1 VSASQPRPPATIGT
15 STGALPSILLVED
28 DLRLAE
34 LVSRYLESNGF
45 TVNIASRGDEV
56 IAAVEREPPDLVI
69 LDLGLPGEDG
79 FTVCRQLRSSY
90 TNPILILTARDSD
103 IDHVLGLELG
113 ADDYV
118 VKPVEP
124 RVLLARIG
132 ALLRRSRAAL
142 ASERK
147 ALQFGRLSIN
157 TTSRSVHL
165 DGQSIAL
172 SGTEFDLLLYLASHA
187 GEIQSRETL
196 FKDLFKR
203 EYDGMDRMLDIRISR
218 LRRKLGDEAET
229 AERIKTIW
237 GQGYLFVPDAW

>member
-1 VSASQPRPPATIGT
+1 VSTPIPT
-15 STGALPSILLVED
+15 SILLVED

-34 LVSRYLESNGF
+34 LVSRYLESSGF
-45 TVNIASRGDEV
+45 RVAIATRGDEV
-56 IAAVEREPPDLVI
+56 VGKVERDPPDLVI

-79 FTVCRQLRSSY
+79 FSICRQLRSNY
-90 TNPILILTARDSD
+90 ANPILILTARDSD
-103 IDHVLGLELG
+103 IDQVLGLELG

-132 ALLRRSRAAL
+132 ALLRRSRTQA
-142 ASERK
+142 RTDK
-147 ALQFGRLSIN
+147 RTLQFGRLSIN
-157 TTSRSVHL
+157 MTSRSVHL
-165 DGQSIAL
+165 DGQAISL
-172 SGTEFDLLLYLASHA
+172 SGNEFDLLLYLASHA
-187 GEIQSRETL
+187 GQIQSRETL

-229 AERIKTIW
+229 AERIKTVW

>member
-1 VSASQPRPPATIGT
+1 M
-15 STGALPSILLVED
+15 STLSVPSILLVED

-45 TVNIASRGDEV
+45 SVAIASRGDEV
-56 IAAVEREPPDLVI
+56 VATVEREPPDLVI

-79 FTVCRQLRSSY
+79 FTVCRQLRLNY
-90 TNPILILTARDSD
+90 THPILILTARDSD

-132 ALLRRSRAAL
+132 ALLRRSRAPL
-142 ASERK
+142 GPDRK
-147 ALQFGRLSIN
+147 TLQFGRLVIN

-165 DGQSIAL
+165 DGHAVAL
-172 SGTEFDLLLYLASHA
+172 SGNEFDLLVYLASHA

>member
-1 VSASQPRPPATIGT
+1 MRGS
-15 STGALPSILLVED
+15 STRDKTPDAIPSIFLVED
-28 DLRLAE
+28 DLRLSD

-45 TVNIASRGDEV
+45 QVTIADLGGRV
-56 IAAVEREPPDLVI
+56 VEQIQQSLPDLVI

-79 FTVCRQLRSSY
+79 LSICRQLRPSY
-90 TNPILILTARDSD
+90 PNPILILTARNND

-118 VKPVEP
+118 IKPVEP
-124 RVLLARIG
+124 RVLLARLN
-132 ALLRRSRAAL
+132 ALLRRSRTPVRT
-142 ASERK
+142 ERK
-147 ALQFGRLSIN
+147 PLQFGRLSIH
-157 TTSRSVHL
+157 TASRSVYL
-165 DGQSIAL
+165 DGQAIAL
-172 SGTEFDLLLYLASHA
+172 SGNEFDLLLYLASHA

-229 AERIKTIW
+229 AERIKTVW

>member
-1 VSASQPRPPATIGT
+1 VA
-15 STGALPSILLVED
+15 PSILLVED

-34 LVSRYLESNGF
+34 LVSRYLENNGF
-45 TVNIASRGDEV
+45 SVAIVSQGDEV
-56 IAAVEREPPDLVI
+56 VARVEREPPDLVI

-79 FTVCRQLRSSY
+79 LSICRQLRPGY
-90 TNPILILTARDSD
+90 ANPILILTARNSD

-118 VKPVEP
+118 IKPVEP

-132 ALLRRSRAAL
+132 ALLRRSRAPGPTT
-142 ASERK
+142 RK
-147 ALQFGRLSIN
+147 VLQFGRLTIN
-157 TTSRSVHL
+157 LTSRAVHL
-165 DGQSIAL
+165 DGQAILL
-172 SGTEFDLLLYLASHA
+172 SGNEFDLLVHLASHA

-203 EYDGMDRMLDIRISR
+203 EYDGTDRLLDIRISR

-229 AERIKTIW
+229 AERIKTVW